1 MSILFDLPRE
11 ATPGPQVT
19 NARYERVNSVSD
31 MKNVIGGTHIFRLE
45 PSGTDWWLPN
55 KSYFRTRLKIVVG
68 FNESKYPAFDY
79 KTTTP
84 YVPKGL
90 KQPTNWPLPASN
102 ADLVVNE
109 TAVALDGPVSVGV
122 FSGATGAKYTTGR
135 PDITTGKVTT
145 TLYQTTT
152 GLRGDSLKVP
162 GYVGVAGITAGTGP
176 TYVSKIGA
184 LPSRESS
191 GISTAEGIS
200 YIGSFKPF
208 TCLKFLEIADC
219 AVDAFFDQ
227 MSLSIGPV
235 RIETVR
241 YPQLIN
247 VMKKRAVTSPLITA
261 TKADSL
267 GVFSDEQHPHNR
279 SSNRATG
286 KTSVFDILGY
296 DNIQISLTQ
305 TWQQEYTVEFDVL
318 YVPPLSIFEQPH
330 AMPPARYEVEFKGVS
345 GQSQVQNN
353 FFHCTLPGGTGR
365 WFMDK
370 TDTSDAPGNL
380 NMQGPATLLDNQH
393 MSARTQPSQH
403 PGASVFVFEPPI
415 AAGAYHNQLS
425 LQNHYLGRRMIE
437 DVWLKTPQ
445 DRFDPGCFVSVQLVS
460 MHMEAAM
467 VTGPVQTDS
476 TFTLQFD
483 QLQAQFITLANTN
496 QSQNLIFDVDPFSNY
511 FMFGFRQTTV
521 TNELCLQEGHLVCPA
536 NVERDLREYYISFDM
551 KTRPVNFATA
561 IDLFNIRGAT
571 NELVRTQINTMT
583 LYTGVPET
591 IRTWLKKG
599 PFYAYDWP
607 RDGTANAT
615 RFQLNLQ
622 FHDSSSKQQFGT
634 MGPHGM
640 FENETPLV
648 HCNASR
654 PFKIP
659 SKSVENDPDGT
670 WVSASYFPNNSNMY
684 KLTEDAFVLNEL
696 VQNNTSSVSVY
707 GNFWKTPTTYYS
719 LYYPCSR
726 SLLLSQSRI
735 DACDRVD
742 PILVPREDY
751 SDPFTGSVL
760 QSELVYTSTMIQQQI
775 TQLSQTFGSS
785 LEIDQSYKGTEHSR
799 PQNMAL
805 GNSNNS
811 CILFQNIPRKF
822 VVMTASGRV
831 VGVRTIDN
839 RT

>member
-11 ATPGPQVT
+11 ASPGPAVT
-19 NARYERVNSVSD
+19 NARYERINSVSD

-68 FNESKYPAFDY
+68 FNESKYPAYDA

-84 YVPKGL
+84 YVPKTL
-90 KQPTNWPLPASN
+90 KQPTNWPLPSSN
-102 ADLVVNE
+102 ADL
-109 TAVALDGPVSVGV
+109 LLSDGNRFQESVGI
-122 FSGATGAKYTTGR
+122 FSGNTGAKYTSGR
-135 PDITTGKVTT
+135 PDDNTSKVTT
-145 TLYQTTT
+145 PLYQTTT
-152 GLRGDSLKVP
+152 GLRGDSLKTP
-162 GYVGVAGITAGTGP
+162 FYVQLVNGAPVNAPKVAGHEEREVIGIASAG
-176 TYVSKIGA
+176 
-184 LPSRESS
+184 
-191 GISTAEGIS
+191 GIS
-200 YIGSFKPF
+200 YIGSYKPF

-267 GVFSDEQHPHNR
+267 GVFSDEQYPHSR
-279 SSNRATG
+279 QSNRASG

-296 DNIQISLTQ
+296 DNIQVSVSQ

-318 YVPPLSIFEQPH
+318 YVPPLSLFEQPH

-345 GQSQVQNN
+345 SQSQVQNN
-353 FFHCTLPGGTGR
+353 FFHCTMPGGTGR

-380 NMQGPATLLDNQH
+380 NMQGPATFFDNKH
-393 MSARTQPSQH
+393 MDNRTLPSQH
-403 PGASVFVFEPPI
+403 PGASVFIFEPPI
-415 AAGAYHNQLS
+415 AAGSYFNQLS
-425 LQNHYLGRRMIE
+425 LQSHYLGRRMIE
-437 DVWLKTPQ
+437 DNWLKTPQ
-445 DRFDPGCFVSVQLVS
+445 DRLDPGCFVSVQLVS

-467 VTGPVQTDS
+467 VTGPIQTDS
-476 TFTLQFD
+476 AFTLQFD

-496 QSQNLIFDVDPFSNY
+496 QQQNLIFDVDPFSNY

-521 TNELCLQEGHLVCPA
+521 SNELCLQEGHLVCPA
-536 NVERDLREYYISFDM
+536 NTERDLREYYISFDM
-551 KTRPVNFATA
+551 KTRPVNFATL
-561 IDLFNIRGAT
+561 IDLYNIRGAT

-622 FHDSSSKQQFGT
+622 FHDASSKQQFGT

-654 PFKIP
+654 PFKVP
-659 SKSVENDPDGT
+659 SKSIENDPEKT
-670 WVSASYFPNNSNMY
+670 WESASCVPNNSNMY
-684 KLTEDAFVLNEL
+684 KLVEDGYVVNEL
-696 VQNNTSSVSVY
+696 VQSYTGSSNIHDNY
-707 GNFWKTPTTYYS
+707 WQTPTTYYS

-742 PILVPREDY
+742 PVLVPRSNY
-751 SDPFTGSVL
+751 SLGIDAPVL
-760 QSELVYTSTMIQQQI
+760 QQHLIFTSSMIQQQI

-785 LEIDQSYKGTEHSR
+785 LEIDQGYKGTEHSR
-799 PQNMAL
+799 PQNMSL

-811 CILFQNIPRKF
+811 CVLFQNVPRKF